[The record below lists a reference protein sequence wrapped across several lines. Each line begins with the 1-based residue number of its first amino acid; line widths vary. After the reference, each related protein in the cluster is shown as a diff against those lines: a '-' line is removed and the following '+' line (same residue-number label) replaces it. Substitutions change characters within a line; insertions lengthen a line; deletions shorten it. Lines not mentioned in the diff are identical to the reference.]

1 MIEERKGFTGGLGVT
16 CGVAG
21 LPGLGGTTG
30 LPSTS
35 CDGLFFAGEELAGEA
50 DGVSKKNGFKSKFH
64 SCISN
69 LFVVLIEDSYAFSFR
84 LKLSS
89 SDSLRLDLMH

>member
-30 LPSTS
+30 LPSTN
-35 CDGLFFAGEELAGEA
+35 CGELFFVGEGLAGEA
-50 DGVSKKNGFKSKFH
+50 DEVSKR
-64 SCISN
+64 I
-69 LFVVLIEDSYAFSFR
+69 VQI
-84 LKLSS
+84 
-89 SDSLRLDLMH
+89 